1 MKSTDTMKFK
11 TEKKYAR
18 ADSFLKSMG
27 FSRSHLRR
35 AFLAGLVTVRD
46 EVIFKS
52 TPLEAGEIVAVAF
65 ADEKTALAPAPMKQ
79 KICYEDEDLL
89 IIDKGVIPAM
99 PCKMYPDHTL
109 ANEVWG
115 YFQSTGIRRKVRMLG
130 RLDKE
135 TTGLLVV
142 AKNPYAYGVLEKDH
156 TRNKTY
162 LALVK
167 GEVKEA
173 GTVDGPI
180 GVGERSLVRVVKD
193 DGQEAVTHYKPLQTG
208 EVSLLA
214 IQLDTG
220 RTHQIRCH
228 MAHLGHPIVG
238 DELYGGGCGGVH
250 LHVHK
255 ISIIHPRTKA
265 PMVFTSPMPEAWI
278 KFFGYEDLSGG
289 DLD

>member
-1 MKSTDTMKFK
+1 MKSTDTMKFV
-11 TEKKYAR
+11 TKKNYAR
-18 ADSFLKSMG
+18 ADSFLKSLG
-27 FSRSHLRR
+27 FSHTHIRR
-35 AFLAGLVTVRD
+35 AFLADLVTAKG

-52 TPLEAGEIVAVAF
+52 TPLEARAAVVVAF
-65 ADEKTALAPAPMKQ
+65 ADEESNLAPAPMKQ

-89 IIDKGVIPAM
+89 VIDKGVIPAM

-115 YFQSTGIRRKVRMLG
+115 YFQSKGIMRKVRMLG

-156 TRNKTY
+156 TKNKTY

-167 GEVKEA
+167 GEVKEG

-180 GVGERSLVRVVKD
+180 GAGERSLVRVVRD
-193 DGQEAVTHYKPLQTG
+193 DGQSAVTHYKPLQTG
-208 EVSLLA
+208 DVSLLE
-214 IQLDTG
+214 IKLDTG

-228 MAHLGHPIVG
+228 MAHLGHPVLG
-238 DELYGGGCGGVH
+238 DELYGGGSGGVH

-255 ISIIHPRTKA
+255 ISIVHPRTKA
-265 PMVFTSPMPEAWI
+265 PMIFTSPMPNEWVS
-278 KFFGYEDLSGG
+278 YLSE
-289 DLD
+289 

>member
-1 MKSTDTMKFK
+1 MKSTDTMKFM
-11 TEKKYAR
+11 TERKYAR
-18 ADSFLKSMG
+18 ADSFLKSLG
-27 FSRSHLRR
+27 FSHTHVRR
-35 AFLAGLVTVRD
+35 AFLGGLVTAKG

-52 TPLEAGEIVAVAF
+52 TPLEARAAVAVAF
-65 ADEKTALAPAPMKQ
+65 ADEESNLAPAPMKQ

-89 IIDKGVIPAM
+89 VIDKGVIPAM

-115 YFQSTGIRRKVRMLG
+115 YFQSKGIKRKVRMLG

-156 TRNKTY
+156 TKNKTY

-173 GTVDGPI
+173 GTVNAPI
-180 GVGERSLVRVVKD
+180 GAGERSLVRVVRD
-193 DGQEAVTHYKPLQTG
+193 DGQSAVTHFRPLKSG
-208 EVSLLA
+208 EVSLLE
-214 IQLDTG
+214 IKLDTG

-228 MAHLGHPIVG
+228 MAHVGHPVLG

-255 ISIIHPRTKA
+255 ISITHPRTKA
-265 PMVFTSPMPEAWI
+265 PMVFTSPMPNEWVS
-278 KFFGYEDLSGG
+278 YLSE
-289 DLD
+289 

>member
-1 MKSTDTMKFK
+1 MKSTDTMKFI
-11 TEKKYAR
+11 TERKYAR
-18 ADSFLKSMG
+18 ADSFLKSLG
-27 FSRSHLRR
+27 FSHSHIRR
-35 AFLAGLVTVRD
+35 AFLAGLVTAKG

-52 TPLEAGEIVAVAF
+52 TPLEAGTEVAVAF
-65 ADEKTALAPAPMKQ
+65 ADEESNLAPAPMKQ

-89 IIDKGVIPAM
+89 VIDKGVIPAM

-115 YFQSTGIRRKVRMLG
+115 YFQSKGIRRKVRMLG

-156 TRNKTY
+156 TKNKTY

-173 GTVDGPI
+173 GTVNAPI
-180 GVGERSLVRVVKD
+180 GAGERSLVRVVRD
-193 DGQEAVTHYKPLQTG
+193 DGQSAVTHFRPLKSG
-208 EVSLLA
+208 EVSLLE
-214 IQLDTG
+214 IKLDTG

-228 MAHLGHPIVG
+228 MAHLGHPVLG

-255 ISIIHPRTKA
+255 TSITHPRTKA
-265 PMVFTSPMPEAWI
+265 PMVFTSPMPNEWVS
-278 KFFGYEDLSGG
+278 YLSE
-289 DLD
+289 

>member
-1 MKSTDTMKFK
+1 MKSTDTMKFI
-11 TEKKYAR
+11 TERKYAR

-27 FSRSHLRR
+27 FSHSHLRR

-52 TPLEAGEIVAVAF
+52 TPLEAEETVAVAF
-65 ADEKTALAPAPMKQ
+65 ADEKNNLTPAPMKQ
-79 KICYEDEDLL
+79 KICYEDEDILV
-89 IIDKGVIPAM
+89 IDKGVVPSM

-109 ANEVWG
+109 ANELCG
-115 YFQSTGIRRKVRMLG
+115 YFQSKGIRRKVRMLG

-135 TTGLLVV
+135 TTGLLVL

-156 TRNKTY
+156 TKNKTY

-173 GTVDGPI
+173 GTVNAPI
-180 GVGERSLVRVVKD
+180 GVGERSLVRVVRD
-193 DGQEAVTHYKPLQTG
+193 DGQEAVTHFMPLETG
-208 EVSLLA
+208 EVSLLE
-214 IQLDTG
+214 IKIDTG

-228 MAHLGHPIVG
+228 MAHLGHPIRG
-238 DELYGGGCGGVH
+238 DALYGGGRGGVH
-250 LHVHK
+250 LHVHE
-255 ISIIHPRTKA
+255 IFLIHPRTKA
-265 PMVFTSPMPEAWI
+265 PMVFTSPMPEAWL
-278 KFFGYEDLSGG
+278 KFFGGEDLSGG

>member
-1 MKSTDTMKFK
+1 MKSTDTMKFM
-11 TEKKYAR
+11 TERNYAR
-18 ADSFLKSMG
+18 ADSFLKSLG
-27 FSRSHLRR
+27 FSHTHIRR
-35 AFLAGLVTVRD
+35 AFLAGLVTAKG
-46 EVIFKS
+46 EVIVKS
-52 TPLEAGEIVAVAF
+52 TPLEARAAVAVAF
-65 ADEKTALAPAPMKQ
+65 ADEESNLAPAPMKQ

-89 IIDKGVIPAM
+89 VIDKGVIPAM

-115 YFQSTGIRRKVRMLG
+115 YFQSKGILRKVRMLG

-156 TRNKTY
+156 TKNKTY

-173 GTVDGPI
+173 GTVNAPI
-180 GVGERSLVRVVKD
+180 GAGERSLVRVVKD
-193 DGQEAVTHYKPLQTG
+193 DGQSAVTHFRPLKSG
-208 EVSLLA
+208 EVSLLE
-214 IQLDTG
+214 IKLDTG

-228 MAHLGHPIVG
+228 MAHVGHPVLG

-255 ISIIHPRTKA
+255 ISIIHPRTKS
-265 PMVFTSPMPEAWI
+265 PMIFTSPMPNEWVS
-278 KFFGYEDLSGG
+278 YLSE
-289 DLD
+289 

>member
-1 MKSTDTMKFK
+1 MKSTDTMKFI
-11 TEKKYAR
+11 TEKNYAR
-18 ADSFLKSMG
+18 ADGFLKSLG
-27 FSRSHLRR
+27 FSHTHIRR
-35 AFLAGLVTVRD
+35 AFLAGLVTAKG
-46 EVIFKS
+46 EVIVKS
-52 TPLEAGEIVAVAF
+52 TPLEARAAVAVAF
-65 ADEKTALAPAPMKQ
+65 ADEESNLAPASMKQ

-89 IIDKGVIPAM
+89 VIDKGVIPAM

-115 YFQSTGIRRKVRMLG
+115 YFQSKGIWRKVRMLG

-135 TTGLLVV
+135 TTGLLIV

-156 TRNKTY
+156 TKNKTY

-173 GTVDGPI
+173 GTVNAPI
-180 GVGERSLVRVVKD
+180 GAGERSLVRVVRD
-193 DGQEAVTHYKPLQTG
+193 DGQSAVTHYKPLQTG
-208 EVSLLA
+208 EVSLLE
-214 IQLDTG
+214 IKLDTG

-228 MAHLGHPIVG
+228 MAHVGHPVLG
-238 DELYGGGCGGVH
+238 DELYGGGRGGVH

-265 PMVFTSPMPEAWI
+265 PMVFTSPMPNEWVS
-278 KFFGYEDLSGG
+278 YLSE
-289 DLD
+289 

>member
-1 MKSTDTMKFK
+1 MKSTDTMKFV
-11 TEKKYAR
+11 TEKNYAR
-18 ADSFLKSMG
+18 ADSFLKSLG
-27 FSRSHLRR
+27 FSHGHIRR
-35 AFLAGLVTVRD
+35 AFLAGLVTAKG

-52 TPLEAGEIVAVAF
+52 TPLEAYAAVAVAF
-65 ADEKTALAPAPMKQ
+65 ADEESNLAPAPMKQ

-89 IIDKGVIPAM
+89 VIDKGVIPAM

-115 YFQSTGIRRKVRMLG
+115 YFQSKGIRRKVRMLG
-130 RLDKE
+130 RLDRE

-156 TRNKTY
+156 TKNKTY

-167 GEVKEA
+167 GVVKEA
-173 GTVDGPI
+173 GTVNAPI
-180 GVGERSLVRVVKD
+180 GVGERSLVRVVRD
-193 DGQEAVTHYKPLQTG
+193 DGQSAVTHYKPLQTG
-208 EVSLLA
+208 EVSLLE
-214 IQLDTG
+214 IKLDTG

-228 MAHLGHPIVG
+228 MAHVGHPVLG

-255 ISIIHPRTKA
+255 ISIVHPRTKA
-265 PMVFTSPMPEAWI
+265 PMIFTSPMPNEWVS
-278 KFFGYEDLSGG
+278 YLSE
-289 DLD
+289 

>member
-1 MKSTDTMKFK
+1 MKSTDTMKFM
-11 TEKKYAR
+11 TERKYAR
-18 ADSFLKSMG
+18 ADSFLKSLG
-27 FSRSHLRR
+27 FSHTHVRR
-35 AFLAGLVTVRD
+35 AFLGGLVTAKG

-52 TPLEAGEIVAVAF
+52 TPLEARAAVAVAF
-65 ADEKTALAPAPMKQ
+65 ADEESNLAPAPMKQ

-89 IIDKGVIPAM
+89 VIDKGVIPAM

-115 YFQSTGIRRKVRMLG
+115 YFQSKGILRKVRMLG

-156 TRNKTY
+156 TKNKTY

-173 GTVDGPI
+173 GTVNAPI
-180 GVGERSLVRVVKD
+180 GAGERSLVRVVRD
-193 DGQEAVTHYKPLQTG
+193 DGQSAVTHYKPLQTG
-208 EVSLLA
+208 EVSLLE
-214 IQLDTG
+214 IKLDTG

-228 MAHLGHPIVG
+228 MAHVGHPVLG

-255 ISIIHPRTKA
+255 ISITHPRTKA
-265 PMVFTSPMPEAWI
+265 PMVFTSPMPNEWVS
-278 KFFGYEDLSGG
+278 YLSE
-289 DLD
+289 

>member
-1 MKSTDTMKFK
+1 MKSTDTMKFM
-11 TEKKYAR
+11 TERKYAR
-18 ADSFLKSMG
+18 ADSFLKSLG
-27 FSRSHLRR
+27 FSHTHVRR
-35 AFLAGLVTVRD
+35 AFLGGLVTAKG
-46 EVIFKS
+46 EVIVKS
-52 TPLEAGEIVAVAF
+52 TPLEARAAVAVAF
-65 ADEKTALAPAPMKQ
+65 ADEESNLAPAPVKQ

-89 IIDKGVIPAM
+89 VIDKGVIPAM

-115 YFQSTGIRRKVRMLG
+115 YFQSKGILRKVRMLG

-156 TRNKTY
+156 TKNKTY

-173 GTVDGPI
+173 GTVNAPI
-180 GVGERSLVRVVKD
+180 GAGERSLVRVVRD
-193 DGQEAVTHYKPLQTG
+193 DGQSAVTHYKPLQTG
-208 EVSLLA
+208 EVSLLE
-214 IQLDTG
+214 IKLDTG

-228 MAHLGHPIVG
+228 MAHVGHPVLG

-255 ISIIHPRTKA
+255 ISITHPRTKA
-265 PMVFTSPMPEAWI
+265 PMVFTSPMPNEWVS
-278 KFFGYEDLSGG
+278 YLSE
-289 DLD
+289 